1 MSWKSFF
8 KTTRII
14 EVILNLSIVEIIQSF
29 STLNSINLFQ
39 KSFGWLS
46 PVFHIL
52 AWAYSSLCLRSLG
65 YFPTL
70 HTDNFGAKLLI
81 DKLYLPYKKIIVS
94 HNHCYLPKKN
104 LWALSKIHTY
114 SLQTEPF
121 IHIDGDVFL
130 FQAFNEKILS
140 APLVVQNIEVATDY
154 YTSAQTQYMDKF
166 TYFPDC
172 VHKDFWSG
180 KPIKAI
186 NAGLLGGN
194 NLEFIHE
201 YAYEAKKYV
210 KRNESVLH
218 KVDSDRF
225 NVFFEQH
232 LFYAMAKQQGVKVE
246 TYLKQQF
253 PDNQYTGLANFHEVP
268 AKRKYLHML
277 GHFKRDE
284 FSCLQMAAM
293 LRQQYPDTY
302 EKVLRQFKK
311 DKLHPSLHYEKTL
324 LQNGVSLA
332 CINHKPVS
340 KLSNQTLN
348 IFKKELRTNPKKGKL
363 PHDTITEAYLTDV
376 ILSSPIS
383 SEMKD
388 DLQTHR
394 ESVKMVQQSFNQ
406 IPGNILYQR
415 NLEAVQWY
423 KDIFLTRKKL
433 STILLTKA
441 ANIQVIESVYDWGGI
456 IRSMRC
462 EGRPYYDQIR
472 LEKGTFFTLCV
483 PELNQY
489 GMVVWDI
496 EETENMILE
505 MLSKNG
511 NHSFQ
516 ELFNCLLDFTD
527 DEVRQNH
534 QKIFQSLVL
543 TSLQQ
548 LVLKKA
554 VRPAR

>member
-1 MSWKSFF
+1 MKVTQTFSTANSN
-8 KTTRII
+8 RII
-14 EVILNLSIVEIIQSF
+14 QA
-29 STLNSINLFQ
+29 T
-39 KSFGWLS
+39 FGWLS
-46 PVFHIL
+46 PEFHL
-52 AWAYSSLCLRSLG
+52 MAWTLSCLSLQKIGYSPYLFS
-65 YFPTL
+65 
-70 HTDNFGAKLLI
+70 DNTGARFLI
-81 DKLYLPYKKIIVS
+81 DKLSLPYKTVEIS
-94 HNHCYLPKKN
+94 HNHFYLPNKN

-114 SLQTEPF
+114 GLQTEPF

-130 FQAFNEKILS
+130 FQTFSEKIFS

-154 YTSAQTQYMDKF
+154 YTSAQTQYMDNF

-180 KPIKAI
+180 KPIKAV

-194 NLEFIHE
+194 NLEFMHK
-201 YAYEAKKYV
+201 YAYEAKQYV

-218 KVDSDRF
+218 QVDSDRF

-232 LFYAMAKQQGVKVE
+232 LFYAMAKQEGLKVE

-284 FSCLQMAAM
+284 FCCLQMAAM

-302 EKVLRQFKK
+302 EKVLRLFKK
-311 DKLHPSLHYEKTL
+311 DKLHPSLKYEKAL
-324 LQNGVSLA
+324 LQNGVSFV
-332 CINHKPVS
+332 CISHKPVS
-340 KLSNQTLN
+340 EQFNQTLT
-348 IFKKELRTNPKKGKL
+348 FLQKEQSTKAKKGKL
-363 PHDTITEAYLTDV
+363 PHDTITEAFLTET
-376 ILSSPIS
+376 ILASPLS

-388 DLQTHR
+388 DLQMHK
-394 ESVKMVQQSFNQ
+394 ESVKKVQQFFNQ
-406 IPGNILYQR
+406 IPESKLYQR

-423 KDIFLTRKKL
+423 KDIFLTGKRL
-433 STILLTKA
+433 SNIRLSKA
-441 ANIQVIESVYDWGGI
+441 VNIQVIESVFDWGGI

-496 EETENMILE
+496 EEMENMILE
-505 MLSKNG
+505 ILPN
-511 NHSFQ
+511 NRDQRFQ
-516 ELFNCLLDFTD
+516 ELFNRLLDFTD

-534 QKIFQSLVL
+534 QKIFKDLVL
-543 TSLQQ
+543 ASLEQ

-554 VRPAR
+554 VKPARFL

>member
-1 MSWKSFF
+1 MK
-8 KTTRII
+8 
-14 EVILNLSIVEIIQSF
+14 VIQTLSTE
-29 STLNSINLFQ
+29 NSNRMIHEY
-39 KSFGWLS
+39 FGWLS
-46 PVFHIL
+46 PEFHL
-52 AWAYSSLCLRSLG
+52 MAWALSCFSIQKIGYSPFL
-65 YFPTL
+65 Y
-70 HTDNFGAKLLI
+70 TDDAGARFLI
-81 DKLYLPYKKIIVS
+81 DKLSLPYRKVEISQIHFYLPYK
-94 HNHCYLPKKN
+94 H

-130 FQAFNEKILS
+130 FQAFNEKFLNS
-140 APLVVQNIEVATDY
+140 PLVVQNIEVATDY
-154 YTSAQTQYMDKF
+154 YTSAQQQYMNFF

-172 VHKDFWSG
+172 VRKDFWSG
-180 KPIKAI
+180 KPIKAV

-194 NLEFIHE
+194 NLEFIQK
-201 YAYEAKKYV
+201 YAYEAKQYV

-218 KVDSDRF
+218 KANSDRF

-232 LFYAMAKQQGVKVE
+232 LFYAMAKQEGLKVE

-284 FSCLQMAAM
+284 FCCLQMAAM
-293 LRQQYPDTY
+293 LRQQYPETY
-302 EKVLRQFKK
+302 EKVLRLFKK

-324 LQNGVSLA
+324 LQNGVSFS
-332 CINHKPVS
+332 CINLKQVS
-340 KLSNQTLN
+340 EQFNQTLT
-348 IFKKELRTNPKKGKL
+348 FLQKQKRTKAKTVKL
-363 PHDTITEAYLTDV
+363 PHDKITEEYLTEI

-383 SEMKD
+383 SETKD
-388 DLQTHR
+388 DLQMHK
-394 ESVKMVQQSFNQ
+394 ESVKKIQQSFNQ
-406 IPGNILYQR
+406 IPENILYQR
-415 NLEAVQWY
+415 NLDAVEWY
-423 KDIFLTRKKL
+423 KDIFLTGKKF
-433 STILLTKA
+433 SNIRLTKA
-441 ANIQVIESVYDWGGI
+441 ANIQVIESVFDWGGI

-496 EETENMILE
+496 EEMENMILE
-505 MLSKNG
+505 ILTNDIDQ
-511 NHSFQ
+511 SFQ
-516 ELFNCLLDFTD
+516 ELFSRLLDFTD

-534 QKIFQSLVL
+534 QYIFKKLVL
-543 TSLQQ
+543 ASLEQ

-554 VRPAR
+554 VKPVRVL

>member
-1 MSWKSFF
+1 M
-8 KTTRII
+8 
-14 EVILNLSIVEIIQSF
+14 NIIQ
-29 STLNSINLFQ
+29 TLCNLQ
-39 KSFGWLS
+39 GNNYSLNSFGWLS
-46 PVFHIL
+46 PPFHL
-52 AWAYSSLCLRSLG
+52 MAWTLSCLNLQKIG
-65 YFPTL
+65 YTPYLFS
-70 HTDNFGAKLLI
+70 DNKGARLLI
-81 DKLYLPYKKIIVS
+81 DKLSLPYKMVEIS
-94 HNHCYLPKKN
+94 QNHFYLSDKH

-121 IHIDGDVFL
+121 IHVDGDVFL
-130 FQAFNEKILS
+130 FQAFNEKILN
-140 APLVVQNIEVATDY
+140 APLVVQNIEVATEY
-154 YTSAQTQYMDKF
+154 YTSAQTQYMENF

-172 VHKDFWSG
+172 VRKDFWSG
-180 KPIKAI
+180 KPIKAV

-194 NLEFIHE
+194 NLEFIHK
-201 YAYEAKKYV
+201 YAYEAKQYV

-232 LFYAMAKQQGVKVE
+232 LFYAMAKQEGVKVE

-293 LRQQYPDTY
+293 LRQQYPETY
-302 EKVLRQFKK
+302 EKVLRLFKK

-324 LQNGVSLA
+324 LQNGVSFA
-332 CINHKPVS
+332 CINHMPIS
-340 KLSNQTLN
+340 EQSNKTLTFLN
-348 IFKKELRTNPKKGKL
+348 KEQRTKAKKGKL
-363 PHDTITEAYLTDV
+363 PHDTITEEYLTET
-376 ILSSPIS
+376 ILFSPIS

-388 DLQTHR
+388 DLQIHK
-394 ESVKMVQQSFNQ
+394 ESVRKIQQSFNQ
-406 IPGNILYQR
+406 IPENILYQR
-415 NLEAVQWY
+415 NLEAVEWY
-423 KDIFLTRKKL
+423 KDIFLAGKKI
-433 STILLTKA
+433 SNVRLTKA
-441 ANIQVIESVYDWGGI
+441 ASIQVIESVFDWGGI

-496 EETENMILE
+496 EEMENMILE
-505 MLSKNG
+505 ILANNG
-511 NHSFQ
+511 AQSFK
-516 ELFNCLLDFTD
+516 ELFSRLLDFTD
-527 DEVRQNH
+527 NEVRQNH
-534 QKIFQSLVL
+534 QKIFQDLALASLE
-543 TSLQQ
+543 Q

-554 VRPAR
+554 VQPVS